1 MQKRSN
7 LKVVI
12 SLIALVKSMLLIML
26 GAIILGVIGYL
37 AAIFLTVIAGEIMI
51 KVIKHETF
59 TSLLYLLI
67 ACGILRGFLRY
78 GEQWCNHFIA
88 FKLLAMIR
96 DIVFAKLRKL
106 APAKLDGKDQGNLV
120 AMITSD
126 VELLEVFYD
135 CFNCFDYYDY
145 LYWILSFCFR
155 SFSKHCL
162 PIYWCNYSFNCW

>member
-96 DIVFAKLRKL
+96 DIVCERRFHR
-106 APAKLDGKDQGNLV
+106 
-120 AMITSD
+120 
-126 VELLEVFYD
+126 
-135 CFNCFDYYDY
+135 
-145 LYWILSFCFR
+145 
-155 SFSKHCL
+155 
-162 PIYWCNYSFNCW
+162 

>member
-59 TSLLYLLI
+59 TSLLYL
-67 ACGILRGFLRY
+67 
-78 GEQWCNHFIA
+78 
-88 FKLLAMIR
+88 
-96 DIVFAKLRKL
+96 
-106 APAKLDGKDQGNLV
+106 
-120 AMITSD
+120 D
-126 VELLEVFYD
+126 VYKRQIW
-135 CFNCFDYYDY
+135 NRA
-145 LYWILSFCFR
+145 LS
-155 SFSKHCL
+155 
-162 PIYWCNYSFNCW
+162 NDYSF

>member
-126 VELLEVFYD
+126 VELLEVFYAHTISPVMIA
-135 CFNCFDYYDY
+135 
-145 LYWILSFCFR
+145 LIVSIIMI
-155 SFSKHCL
+155 
-162 PIYWCNYSFNCW
+162 IYIGY

>member
-1 MQKRSN
+1 MEARQMQKRSN

-67 ACGILRGFLRY
+67 ACGT
-78 GEQWCNHFIA
+78 
-88 FKLLAMIR
+88 M
-96 DIVFAKLRKL
+96 V
-106 APAKLDGKDQGNLV
+106 
-120 AMITSD
+120 
-126 VELLEVFYD
+126 
-135 CFNCFDYYDY
+135 
-145 LYWILSFCFR
+145 
-155 SFSKHCL
+155 
-162 PIYWCNYSFNCW
+162 